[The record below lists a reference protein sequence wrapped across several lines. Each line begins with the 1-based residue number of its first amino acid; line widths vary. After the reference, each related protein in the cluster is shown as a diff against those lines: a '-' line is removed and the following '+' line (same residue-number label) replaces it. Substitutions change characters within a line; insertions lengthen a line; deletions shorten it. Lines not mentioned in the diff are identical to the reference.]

1 MPLDHGDSVSSVV
14 LMAFNTIVLKLVTVK
29 VSRAR
34 AGFALAFLLVILLLA
49 APARGDT
56 TSSQQT
62 VHLYTGGTLKVDSNQ
77 NSIQKIVVQGNITAA
92 KISNQTIPART
103 FSLSTNTTQF
113 YTVMVFFSLPG
124 SYTATITLN
133 NPAGQGN
140 STQIPSFYVS
150 GGSLNLTMFANFDQA
165 PPGQPPGAIG
175 WSSFT
180 GWVLQFGGAFPLWV
194 KLVYLALSVQFG
206 FVGYRWIKFEDERR
220 RLEKHLPP
228 IDRGNKLYLWTDI
241 IFRALLTGF
250 VLCIIV
256 MIGEAVVILVAQ
268 NLFFVN
274 LTIVSLLDFFSLFF
288 VAILALIVYITRE
301 MMDRFLDLK
310 PLLDD

>member
-1 MPLDHGDSVSSVV
+1 M
-14 LMAFNTIVLKLVTVK
+14 
-29 VSRAR
+29 SRAR
-34 AGFALAFLLVILLLA
+34 VGLALTLLFIAVLFLTV
-49 APARGDT
+49 PARADS

-62 VHLYTGGTLKVDSNQ
+62 VHLYAGGNLKVDSNQ

-92 KISNQTIPART
+92 KISNQTIPSRS
-103 FSLSTNTTQF
+103 FSLSANSTQF
-113 YTVMVFFSLPG
+113 YTVTLLFSLPA
-124 SYTATITLN
+124 SYTASITLN
-133 NPAGQGN
+133 NPPGTGN
-140 STQIPSFYVS
+140 STQIPSYYVS
-150 GGSLNLTMFANFDQA
+150 GGGLNLTIFANFDQA
-165 PPGQPPGAIG
+165 PVGPTPGSFG

-180 GWVLQFGGAFPLWV
+180 GWVFQFGGAFPFWV
-194 KLVYLALSVQFG
+194 KILYLILSIQFG
-206 FVGYRWIKFEDERR
+206 YVGFRWIKFEDERR

-288 VAILALIVYITRE
+288 VAILALIVYVLRE

-310 PLLDD
+310 PLMED